1 MSVDYKQK
9 KFLIVDDFPEFRK
22 SLRFMLRTFGAVSI
36 DDSGSGE
43 EAIELIQKRSYD
55 VILCD
60 YNLGYNRKD
69 GQQVLE
75 EIKHRGLIKLTTV
88 FIMITAENTSDMIMG
103 IVEYQPDDYLIK
115 PFTKESL
122 KARLEKVFKK
132 KADFELVEEAMERK
146 EYRHAI
152 DICDMYIE
160 QKPPNMFEYI
170 KLKADVCIQIGE
182 YDRALS
188 AYEEALTF
196 REIPWARLGIGKVFF
211 YKEDFESARDVFVS
225 LMKSNKMYINAY
237 DWLSKTLLKL
247 NDSKHAQNVLETAI
261 GVSPKSLVRQ
271 RTLGEVSLK
280 NKDYD
285 VSERSF
291 KSAITLGK
299 HSFLKSPSAYTG
311 LAKALVNK
319 DESEE
324 AINVLNG
331 IQDEFKGSP
340 EAGFQAAA
348 MKGLVFKKMGHEEEA
363 RKSIQEAVRLFD
375 SSSKNIPGDTIIDL
389 AKTCLEM
396 GEKENGLKLIQEVI
410 RNNHDDP
417 AVIETVQAVFN
428 ESNLADEGNKFI
440 NSTRREIIQINN
452 DGVKLVEE
460 GKLSEAIERFEK
472 AAENLSGNKII
483 IANAAQALL
492 MQIQK
497 TGKNESLLLRAKGH
511 LERLQKLD
519 PGYKKLSKL
528 LDTYEKLSVS

>member
-1 MSVDYKQK
+1 MLVDYKQK
-9 KFLIVDDFPEFRK
+9 KFLIIDDFPEFRK
-22 SLRFMLRTFGAVSI
+22 SLRFMMRTFGAVEI

-43 EAIELIQKRSYD
+43 DAIELIQRKAYD

-60 YNLGYNRKD
+60 YNLGHNRKD

-132 KADFELVEEAMERK
+132 KADFELVAEAMGKK

-160 QKPPNMFEYI
+160 QRPPNMFEYI
-170 KLKADVCIQIGE
+170 KLKGDLCIQIGD
-182 YDRALS
+182 YDKAMSAFEQALS
-188 AYEEALTF
+188 F

-211 YKEDFESARDVFVS
+211 YREEHEKARDVFVS
-225 LMKSNKMYINAY
+225 LMKNNKMYVAAY

-247 NDSKHAQNVLETAI
+247 NDYKYAQDVLETAVV
-261 GVSPKSLVRQ
+261 VSPKSVVRQ
-271 RTLGEVSLK
+271 KALGEVSLQ

-291 KSAITLGK
+291 KSAISLGK
-299 HSFLKSPSAYTG
+299 HSVLKSPSAYTG

-324 AINVLNG
+324 AISVLNG
-331 IQDEFKGSP
+331 IQDEFKGSS
-340 EAGFQAAA
+340 EAAFQAAA
-348 MKGLVFKKMGHEEEA
+348 MKGLVFKKMGNEEEA
-363 RKSIQEAVRLFD
+363 RKSIQEAVGLFD
-375 SSSKNIPGDTIIDL
+375 SSSRNIPGDTIIDL

-410 RNNHDDP
+410 RNNHDDA

-428 ESNLADEGNKFI
+428 ESNLAEEGNKLI

-452 DGVKLVEE
+452 DGVKLVDE
-460 GKLSEAIERFEK
+460 GKLTEAIERFEK
-472 AAENLSGNKII
+472 AAANLPGNKII

-492 MQIQK
+492 MQLQK
-497 TGKNESLLLRAKGH
+497 AGKNEALLRKAKNH
-511 LERLQKLD
+511 LERLQELD
-519 PGYKKLSKL
+519 SSYKKLAKL
-528 LDTYEKLSVS
+528 LDMYEKLSVS